1 MCSFALLLRVFRSLL
16 NLFGASSDGLGSSLD
31 GLCVSLRYLRTSFGA
46 LGAYLEISWSVFESS
61 WGLFW
66 GSWMR
71 LGSSSG
77 ALENVFGLGKP
88 LFSKMSVSYQREHD
102 FRNLYEQEREASY
115 RGSVF
120 FRLG

>member
-1 MCSFALLLRVFRSLL
+1 MVWGLSLGY
-16 NLFGASSDGLGSSLD
+16 FKT
-31 GLCVSLRYLRTSFGA
+31 YLGA
-46 LGAYLEISWSVFESS
+46 LGTYLELSWSVFESS
-61 WGLFW
+61 WGLFG

-77 ALENVFGLGKP
+77 ALEDVFSLGEP
-88 LFSKMSVSYQREHD
+88 LFSKMGAPPRREHD